1 MLKAKVTVKLKQEVS
16 DPEGHA
22 VRDALNA
29 LHSDFTTRV
38 RVGKLYE
45 IDLTEADRDAAEK
58 DLHKVCHEI
67 LSNPV
72 IEEYSF
78 EIAEVKKP

>member
-1 MLKAKVTVKLKQEVS
+1 MLKAKVTVSLKQEVS

-22 VRDALNA
+22 VCDALNT
-29 LHSDFTTRV
+29 LHGGLAKKV
-38 RVGKLYE
+38 RVGKVYE
-45 IDLTEADRDAAEK
+45 INLGIADRAEAEK
-58 DLHKVCHEI
+58 ALDKICHEI

-78 EIAEVKKP
+78 EIAEVK

>member
-1 MLKAKVTVKLKQEVS
+1 MLKAKVTVKLKPEVS

-29 LHSDFTTRV
+29 LHPNLTSRV
-38 RVGKLYE
+38 RAGKVYE
-45 IDLTEADRDAAEK
+45 IDLAGADRAAAEK
-58 DLHKVCHEI
+58 ALHAVCREI

-72 IEEYSF
+72 IEDYTS
-78 EIAEVKKP
+78 EIIEVKK